1 MKNAAERLLFLLRY
15 YTALLL
21 CFVVLRILFMYVN
34 GDGQYGLADALAV
47 AFHGLRLDVAVA
59 GYMTAVPLL
68 LTLVTVFVPVSIR
81 LPLGIYTMFASMIIS
96 AAFVADMSLYPFWE
110 FKLDA
115 SFLLYIDSPSN
126 AFASVTAGYIAGRVV
141 LFLLFDKAIDMLLRR
156 TFPERFNH
164 ADGRVVQTAM
174 LVVAGGLMFLG
185 IRGGVSV
192 STNNIGTVYYSDRQ
206 FLNHSAV
213 NPIFSF
219 IYSMGKRD
227 DYSDAYRFYDDAEL
241 EARFGGLYASH
252 SDVADTLLV
261 TSRPNILIILLEGM
275 SSSVVERLGG
285 KKGVTP
291 NLDRLSGEGV
301 FFSECYANSYR
312 TDRGLVCALSGY
324 ASFPQIS
331 VMKSPVKSKSLPSIA
346 KSLGE
351 AGYRN
356 TLLYGGDINFT
367 NMNSYFYSTGY
378 NRVLCDK
385 DFSMGERSTA
395 KWGVADEITFDR
407 LETLIEEQDTV
418 APWMITFLT
427 LSSHEPW
434 EVDYNRI
441 PDDKVAN
448 AFAYT
453 DHCLGRFI
461 DRFKASPH
469 WDNTLVVCL
478 PDHAVTGYPKGIMQ
492 TNRNRNR
499 IPLLLLGG
507 AVKQPREISVLMNQS
522 DLPATLLAQLGLPAG
537 EFKFSR
543 NVLSNSYTYP
553 FAYHSYNNGISLID
567 STGFT
572 VVGLDNNAPLCNEP
586 ADGGDRRAAVARSI
600 LQATYRDFSE
610 K

>member
-1 MKNAAERLLFLLRY
+1 MKNTAELLLFLFRY
-15 YTALLL
+15 YVALLL
-21 CFVVLRILFMYVN
+21 CFVVLRIVFMLVN
-34 GDGQYGLADALAV
+34 GDGQYGFVDAVAV

-68 LTLVTVFVPVSIR
+68 LTLVSLFVPLAMRKTLSV
-81 LPLGIYTMFASMIIS
+81 YNVFAAIVIS
-96 AAFVADMSLYPFWE
+96 LAFVADMSLYPFWE

-126 AFASVTAGYIAGRVV
+126 AVASVTAGYIVGRVA
-141 LFLLFDKAIDMLLRR
+141 LFLLFATMIFLLLYRSVPRR
-156 TFPERFNH
+156 FGHTK
-164 ADGRVVQTAM
+164 GRAVQTSVIL
-174 LVVAGGLMFLG
+174 LVGGLMFLA

-227 DYSDAYRFYDDAEL
+227 DYSDSYRFYGDEDL
-241 EARFGGLYASH
+241 EARFGGLYGLHA
-252 SDVADTLLV
+252 DITDTLLV

-291 NLDRLSGEGV
+291 NLDRLAAEGV
-301 FFSECYANSYR
+301 FFTECYANSYR

-324 ASFPQIS
+324 VSFPQIS
-331 VMKSPVKSKSLPSIA
+331 VMKSPVKSKGLPSIA
-346 KSLGE
+346 KSLGRV
-351 AGYRN
+351 GYRN

-385 DFSMGERSTA
+385 DFSIGERNTG
-395 KWGVADEITFDR
+395 KWGVADEITFNR
-407 LETLIEEQDTV
+407 LESIIEEQDST

-453 DHCLGRFI
+453 DWCLGRFI
-461 DRFKASPH
+461 DRLKASRH
-469 WDNTLVVCL
+469 WENTLVVCL
-478 PDHAVTGYPKGIMQ
+478 PDHSVTGYPKGIQQ
-492 TNRNRNR
+492 TDRNRNR

-507 AVKQPREISVLMNQS
+507 AVQKPREIPLLMNQS
-522 DLPATLLAQLGLPAG
+522 DLPATLLAQMGLPVDD
-537 EFKFSR
+537 FKFSR
-543 NVLSNSYTYP
+543 NVFSRCYTYP

-572 VVGLDNNAPLCNEP
+572 VVGLDNNVTLCNEP
-586 ADGGDRRAAVARSI
+586 SEGGDRRAAVARSI
-600 LQATYRDFSE
+600 LQSTYRDFAE